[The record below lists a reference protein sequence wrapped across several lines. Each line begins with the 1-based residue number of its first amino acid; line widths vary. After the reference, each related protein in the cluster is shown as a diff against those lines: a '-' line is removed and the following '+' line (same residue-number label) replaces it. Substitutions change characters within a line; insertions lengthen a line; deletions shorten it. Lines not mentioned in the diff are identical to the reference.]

1 MSEKGPDRTNDS
13 AASQTNVEG
22 EVHETQV
29 LDEGQLD
36 SQRLN
41 IWSTVGV
48 QYSTT
53 ASPLALGA
61 YLQLVLGA
69 GGSPY
74 LFWGI
79 IVAMSGQFLVAFSLA
94 ELAAAFPHASGMNMN
109 LLRE

>member
-1 MSEKGPDRTNDS
+1 MGEKSPDPTN
-13 AASQTNVEG
+13 QTNG
-22 EVHETQV
+22 EVEVLETQI

-36 SQRLN
+36 SGRLN

-79 IVAMSGQFLVAFSLA
+79 LVAMSAQFLTAFSLA
-94 ELAAAFPHASGMNMN
+94 ELAASFPHASGMKHQ
-109 LLRE
+109 